1 LFEKPK
7 LGIFKPSIGC
17 VAHQEK
23 KPNMNLDGMRILVTG
38 TSKGIGLAIA
48 EELLKRNAF
57 VGMHYR
63 QYNDDL
69 EALTK
74 AYPAQVSHHN
84 GDLSNGHSVAH
95 QLVQEFVAQW
105 SGLDAIIL
113 NAGIAQSSPL
123 DMDSEEWET
132 QWDQTMAVNLK
143 APALLAKAALPVF
156 QKQKAGGR
164 LIFISSRAAFR
175 GDTPAYWAYAAS
187 KGGLIS
193 LAKSIAKDFG
203 KEGIKA
209 FTVSP
214 GFVQTKMAQQFI
226 DQYGEDFVK
235 QDLALNTLTQP
246 SDVAQVVAF
255 LASGLG
261 DHTTGTN
268 IDVNAGSYLH

>member
-1 LFEKPK
+1 MDFNGL
-7 LGIFKPSIGC
+7 
-17 VAHQEK
+17 
-23 KPNMNLDGMRILVTG
+23 RILITG
-38 TSKGIGLAIA
+38 TSKGIGLATA
-48 EELLKRNAF
+48 EELLKNQAV
-57 VGMHYR
+57 VGLHYR
-63 QYNDDL
+63 QYNEDL

-74 AYPAQVSHHN
+74 AYPDQVSQHQ
-84 GDLSNGHSVAH
+84 GDLIKGHGVAN
-95 QLVQEFVAQW
+95 QLIEEFVAQW
-105 SGLDAIIL
+105 SGLDAIVL

-123 DMDSEEWET
+123 EMAFQEWEA
-132 QWDQTMAVNLK
+132 QWDQTMAINLR
-143 APALLAKAALPVF
+143 APALLAKAAIPVF
-156 QKQKAGGR
+156 QQQENGGR
-164 LIFISSRAAFR
+164 LVFISSRAAYR

-187 KGGLIS
+187 KGGLVS

-203 KEGIKA
+203 NDGIKA

-246 SDVAQVVAF
+246 KDVARVVAF
-255 LASGLG
+255 LASGLA